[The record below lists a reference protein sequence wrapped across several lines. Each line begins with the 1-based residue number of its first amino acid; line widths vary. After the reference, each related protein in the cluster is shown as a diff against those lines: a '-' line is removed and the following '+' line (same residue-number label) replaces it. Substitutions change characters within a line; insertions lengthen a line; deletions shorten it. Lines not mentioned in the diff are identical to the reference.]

1 MNSKSILNVCLKV
14 MGMFYA
20 LSALNTLPSSISQ
33 IILTW
38 DAWKPAAKGDPLE
51 MMLNFKSAALASLFT
66 PMIIFI
72 ISLVIIFKSEKISSF
87 ILKSEDS
94 FSCIQLD
101 HKKILCISIIL
112 FGLFSIL
119 SAIPSISSVLS
130 KYLIMTDSI
139 KLYDNKAKIELAY
152 SALRALLYILA
163 GAFLI
168 RYSPSISK
176 KVSALIHLD
185 ENET

>member
-1 MNSKSILNVCLKV
+1 MNSKSIFNVCLKV

-20 LSALNTLPSSISQ
+20 LSALNMLPSSITQ

-38 DAWKPAAKGDPLE
+38 DAWETFAKDDPG
-51 MMLNFKSAALASLFT
+51 MMLNFKSAALAGLFT
-66 PMIIFI
+66 PMIIFVF
-72 ISLVIIFKSEKISSF
+72 SLVIIFKSEKISSF
-87 ILKSEDS
+87 ILNNEDS

-112 FGLFSIL
+112 IGLFSIL

-139 KLYDNKAKIELAY
+139 KLYDNKAKIELAT

-168 RYSPSISK
+168 RYSTSITK
-176 KVSALIHLD
+176 KFSALIHLD